1 MIIVEVRSSA
11 SYAVLSFFRFHCS
24 RCIVFCN
31 VVGVVSRVKIASSDS
46 GYWSSAKRIE
56 SFDCLSW
63 GSALMD
69 CNNDRICFALS
80 TADMLALSSDVVPGR
95 LPVDYNY

>member
-1 MIIVEVRSSA
+1 MMVEVLSAA
-11 SYAVLSFFRFHCS
+11 SYSVLSFFLFHCN
-24 RCIVFCN
+24 RCIVFCS

-56 SFDCLSW
+56 SFECLSW

-69 CNNDRICFALS
+69 CNNDRIYFALS
-80 TADMLALSSDVVPGR
+80 TADMLTLSCNVVPSR
-95 LPVDYNY
+95 LPVD

>member
-1 MIIVEVRSSA
+1 M
-11 SYAVLSFFRFHCS
+11 
-24 RCIVFCN
+24 FCN
-31 VVGVVSRVKIASSDS
+31 VVGVVCRVKIASRDS

-69 CNNDRICFALS
+69 CNNARICFALS
-80 TADMLALSSDVVPGR
+80 TADMLTLSCNVVPSR
-95 LPVDYNY
+95 LPVD

>member
-1 MIIVEVRSSA
+1 M
-11 SYAVLSFFRFHCS
+11 
-24 RCIVFCN
+24 FCN
-31 VVGVVSRVKIASSDS
+31 VVGVVSQVKIASSDS
-46 GYWSSAKRIE
+46 GYWSSKRIE

-69 CNNDRICFALS
+69 CNKDRICFALS
-80 TADMLALSSDVVPGR
+80 TADMLALSRDVVPSR

>member
-1 MIIVEVRSSA
+1 MVEVLSAA
-11 SYAVLSFFRFHCS
+11 SYSVLSFFRFHCN

-56 SFDCLSW
+56 SFDCLSC
-63 GSALMD
+63 GSELMD

-80 TADMLALSSDVVPGR
+80 TADILA
-95 LPVDYNY
+95 